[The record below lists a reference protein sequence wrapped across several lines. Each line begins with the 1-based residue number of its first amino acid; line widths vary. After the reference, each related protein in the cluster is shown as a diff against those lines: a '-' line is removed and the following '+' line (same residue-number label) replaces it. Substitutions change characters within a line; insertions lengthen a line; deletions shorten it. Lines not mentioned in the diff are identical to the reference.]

1 MALHQHR
8 QPVTRFIMRRKAASA
23 RASGTQA
30 GTDVRELTL
39 PLTVARTAAMT
50 RLLTAFTFLWA
61 FGDKAL
67 GWGYTTPAG
76 KGWIDGGSPT
86 KGFLSHVAAGPMEE
100 TFHSWAGAAWADW
113 TFMLGLLGI
122 GVALASG
129 VALRVAAAAGTVMMA
144 LMWVAEWPLAR
155 HLSDGSLSMSTNPL
169 VDYHVLYAAVLVTL
183 AAIGA
188 GRTWGLGTI
197 WERLPLVRRNR
208 WLL

>member
-1 MALHQHR
+1 MR
-8 QPVTRFIMRRKAASA
+8 QIMRRKAASA
-23 RASGTQA
+23 TVSGTHADTAASG
-30 GTDVRELTL
+30 LTV
-39 PLTVARTAAMT
+39 PLTVARAAAAT
-50 RLLTAFTFLWA
+50 RLLTAFIFLWA
-61 FGDKAL
+61 FGDKTF
-67 GWGYTTPAG
+67 GWGYATPAG

-100 TFHSWAGAAWADW
+100 VFHSWAGAAWADW

-144 LMWVAEWPLAR
+144 LMWAAEWPLAR
-155 HLSDGSLSMSTNPL
+155 HLSDRSLSMSTNPL
-169 VDYHVLYAAVLVTL
+169 VDYHVLYAALLVTL

-188 GRTWGLGTI
+188 GRVWGLGSV
-197 WERLPLVRRNR
+197 WQDLPLVRRHR